1 MGNSLRVLIEKGETT
16 FQDVLEIMKNKTR
29 KFQGKL
35 RASEKVTATRDPQG
49 NHATDDEPYFSKQWS
64 IFRVPEHI
72 REVDEKAYNP
82 RVVAIGPFHRDRPEL
97 KAMEAQKLRLYEE
110 LVKQIG
116 DEGREVGL
124 RTVIKKLEGR
134 ARNCYSEE
142 FDCISSEEF
151 VQMMVLDG
159 CFIVELMRL
168 YHKSNQDGE
177 HLEEP
182 IFATRWMLPSITRDL
197 LMLENQL
204 PFFVLQ
210 EIYKLTI
217 VSEKET
223 PLNKLALLFFEPLRP
238 QKGEYSEIKLQDQGK
253 HHHLLALFHSSFLP
267 CDYHRPSPR
276 RGMRWNRQESLPGK
290 FWLDEVRILR
300 RSGIKL
306 RSNPGNLLNIEF
318 ENRELRIPT
327 LFIDDST
334 GPLFRNLLAYEQC
347 NAFAAPYF
355 TCYAIFLNS
364 IITMPEDIE
373 ILQDT
378 GIIKQSKARDE
389 EVVSLINS
397 LTKELVFDLHD
408 MNDCYIAQQIEDIN
422 AFCRTWMS
430 KCIYQ
435 LSKIDFISI
444 GLSFIFPS
452 FK

>member
-1 MGNSLRVLIEKGETT
+1 MDIVK
-16 FQDVLEIMKNKTR
+16 DKTR
-29 KFQGKL
+29 RFQGKPRPSEERAARDL
-35 RASEKVTATRDPQG
+35 RG
-49 NHATDDEPYFSKQWS
+49 NQATDDEPYFSKKWS

-72 REVDEKAYNP
+72 REVDEKAYDP
-82 RVVAIGPFHRDRPEL
+82 RVVAIGPFHRDQPEL
-97 KAMEAQKLRLYEE
+97 KAMEAQKLRLYGQ
-110 LVKQIG
+110 LIKQIG
-116 DEGREVGL
+116 GEEREVGL
-124 RTVIKKLEGR
+124 RTAIKKLEGK
-134 ARNCYSEE
+134 ARRCYSEE
-142 FDCISSEEF
+142 FANISSEEF

-168 YHKSNQDGE
+168 YHKSNQHGE
-177 HLEEP
+177 HLREP

-210 EIYKLTI
+210 EIYKLTSL
-217 VSEKET
+217 SEKET

-238 QKGEYSEIKLQDQGK
+238 QKGEYTEIKLQDQGK

-267 CDYHRPSPR
+267 GDYQRPSRR
-276 RGMRWNRQESLPGK
+276 RGMRWDRQESLPGK
-290 FWLDEVRILR
+290 FWLEEVRILQ
-300 RSGIKL
+300 RSGVKF

-347 NAFAAPYF
+347 NAFAAPYI

-364 IITMPEDIE
+364 IITVPEDIE

-378 GIIKQSKARDE
+378 GIIIQSKSEDE
-389 EVVSLINS
+389 EVVNLVNS

-408 MNDCYIAQQIEDIN
+408 MHDCYIAQQIEDIN
-422 AFCRTWMS
+422 TFCRSWMS

-435 LSKIDFISI
+435 LSKIDFISMGI
-444 GLSFIFPS
+444 SFIFPS